1 MQKIFVTIF
10 AAALMIMPAQ
20 AATWVAADRVAAVGK
35 TIITKNN
42 LPAKTT
48 FKVVNGAADNTNTST
63 TNIVQISSTDL
74 TYADP
79 IVAERN
85 SNKKKLD
92 KFNKEQAKNKAL
104 RAKNI
109 AQYKATGGLSGWDA
123 SYTILKTL
131 TESSEK

>member
-48 FKVVNGAADNTNTST
+48 FKVVKESVEETEE
-63 TNIVQISSTDL
+63 
-74 TYADP
+74 
-79 IVAERN
+79 AE
-85 SNKKKLD
+85 
-92 KFNKEQAKNKAL
+92 
-104 RAKNI
+104 
-109 AQYKATGGLSGWDA
+109 AQ
-123 SYTILKTL
+123 
-131 TESSEK
+131 